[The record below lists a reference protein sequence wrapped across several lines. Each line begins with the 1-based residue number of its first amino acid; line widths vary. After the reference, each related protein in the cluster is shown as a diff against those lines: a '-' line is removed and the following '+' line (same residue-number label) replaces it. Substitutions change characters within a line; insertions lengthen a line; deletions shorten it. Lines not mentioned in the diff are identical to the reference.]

1 MNETSL
7 VALVLGICLALF
19 IGLMVAVF
27 FVMVTM
33 SKRYDKAIKKIAG
46 DDDV

>member
-1 MNETSL
+1 MNETSV

-27 FVMVTM
+27 YVAVVIGR
-33 SKRYDKAIKKIAG
+33 KYDAIMKKSAG
-46 DDDV
+46 DDYE